1 MEEGPAVQA
10 MTLNLTLNARRCLVG
25 WGRGV
30 GSHLLASYFFF
41 VLLLL
46 ASYFFFMLLV
56 LASYYFFILL
66 LLESYFLFH
75 EYIYCEHQDHEPY
88 C

>member
-1 MEEGPAVQA
+1 MGQ
-10 MTLNLTLNARRCLVG
+10 
-25 WGRGV
+25 RGV